1 MLSSS
6 SSGLIDAA
14 DRRSSRPLLMADHQ
28 EAVCERPRG
37 SLEVASLSLAGQQ
50 EAIRF
55 PRDGDEVAR
64 SIGRESTSRG
74 EEDDARCS
82 RDIKFSE
89 GVLEENRGQSSLSL
103 HSLEHDLSNPSGEE
117 RGGSVAAAEGCGL
130 ILDERLDE
138 VEKGQEGGQTVRIIG
153 EEFVENAGPSL
164 STSISL
170 STEDEATR
178 IVVAKRRS
186 SSSSDVSQ
194 KTDFR
199 VSGFLIRQL
208 RELAAKERD
217 LESRLGREKIEHVM
231 EKVEDEVEFEG
242 VMEEMWLNM
251 QADAEAQDME
261 RRELTFEMERREV
274 QLEDE
279 VSMLQGK
286 VRRLEDELRLA
297 HAEKDYVLQKKQ
309 DEMDDI
315 IRSML
320 SDIRE
325 GGDGDEQPRGGD
337 KFEGDGG
344 GGGGDLS
351 KRVNLGQMMVAAVE
365 RRPAAV
371 SPHKAVFLAFED
383 MLKEADE
390 RAEHDRHVIES
401 TLLAK
406 QDAESNLQQEQRRS
420 HEKER
425 QLESRLLATEKEV
438 NRLSGVLREAELALS
453 VEQERRTE
461 ARTEADQMLE
471 TWREEKKFRKESEDK
486 VKRLLAFLMHMKE
499 KLTNEEEGGG
509 EERLASVVKELDKE
523 LQKMNAKKSSVKRSK
538 AIEVEQAT
546 RWKAQRD
553 AVEAERDKLEEK
565 LNLQLRRARDREG
578 EIDAMWAERER
589 NLATK
594 CSHLEADVAHW
605 ESKHKKRE
613 VELGQERKRWEAELE
628 GYRKQWA
635 SEKAGWEALVL
646 QREEWLEDQVARWA
660 ALLDG
665 KDRELAVLKT
675 ANEELKEVLKADKQR
690 HESLQQHVHYHQK
703 EMLENSSQTSISC
716 ESDKRGRN
724 ILEEQEEESC
734 QTVERFVRDVDK
746 GEEGHDGAE
755 RVLEAVDKLEK
766 EKAEKE
772 ELQKKVATTLKLVDE
787 LQTKLE
793 QVEGEKQEL
802 ETSLS
807 SKASEVEHLVEQ
819 INSRECQ
826 MEALMQKFRD
836 EVLSID
842 REVEK
847 ERKEREEVMEMHFVG
862 KRRLVTEMREKEESW
877 QNDFKVMSDELLELR
892 EEIRRKEDDIAVL
905 RENLQALDEHRRAEE
920 QKLAR
925 RVSSLLQEKD
935 VLTAALEQEQ
945 NAREIAETENQKLE
959 EENVILLD
967 ELNAERRRSLGAM
980 RDNTNSWRNIELQAA
995 AGRVASADKQIG
1007 DAMTTIESLEEELK
1021 AKEMQLEEVK
1031 ADKEAEWAKREAAL
1045 GQEHKMMLEMQ
1056 ERKWQQEWQSKEK
1069 SIALER
1075 ERLLQQLNTEK
1086 EGAAAMQGVLRE
1098 LEWSVKHGDTD
1109 GKAKLVE
1116 LPKKEGMVKVH
1127 TSHLEDVD
1135 QYVLDLQLKLE
1146 ESEKKRKSA
1155 EVALSV
1161 QDLKR
1166 AASIDAS
1173 YLQFDRDGRV
1183 LPNMPVRHDG
1193 NLTSHLSLEN
1203 GIESLRI
1210 RTRSSLGERSAR
1222 SSFSSI
1228 REIQPD
1234 SYWEGGNTS
1243 TSIWHGQGRDDF
1255 SLSVLPPVSPG
1266 RRQQKWLVDAV
1277 WLEHVRKVT
1286 KQPSCFLVSCI
1297 VL

>member
-14 DRRSSRPLLMADHQ
+14 DLRSSLLMADHQ
-28 EAVCERPRG
+28 EAVCERSRG
-37 SLEVASLSLAGQQ
+37 SLEVARLSLAGQQ
-50 EAIRF
+50 EAIGF
-55 PRDGDEVAR
+55 PRDGDEVGR
-64 SIGRESTSRG
+64 PLGRESTSRG

-89 GVLEENRGQSSLSL
+89 GVLEENHGQSSQSL
-103 HSLEHDLSNPSGEE
+103 HSLEHELSNPSGEE
-117 RGGSVAAAEGCGL
+117 RGVSVAAAERCGL

-138 VEKGQEGGQTVRIIG
+138 VEKGQEGGQTVRITE
-153 EEFVENAGPSL
+153 EEFVENAGTSL
-164 STSISL
+164 STSNCL

-325 GGDGDEQPRGGD
+325 GGGGDEQPRGGD
-337 KFEGDGG
+337 KFEGDG

-406 QDAESNLQQEQRRS
+406 QEAESNLQQEQRRS

-425 QLESRLLATEKEV
+425 QLESRLLAVEKEV
-438 NRLSGVLREAELALS
+438 SRLSGVLREAELALS

-538 AIEVEQAT
+538 AIEVEQAS

-665 KDRELAVLKT
+665 KDREMAVLKT

-734 QTVERFVRDVDK
+734 QTVERFVRDVDN

-772 ELQKKVATTLKLVDE
+772 ELQKKVTTTLKMVDE

-802 ETSLS
+802 ESSLS

-862 KRRLVTEMREKEESW
+862 KRRLVTEMREKEEIW
-877 QNDFKVMSDELLELR
+877 QNEFKVMSDELLELR

-905 RENLQALDEHRRAEE
+905 RENLQALDEHRMAEE

-1007 DAMTTIESLEEELK
+1007 DAMTTIETLQEELK
-1021 AKEMQLEEVK
+1021 AKEMQLVEVK

-1045 GQEHKMMLEMQ
+1045 GQEHKEMLEMQ

-1086 EGAAAMQGVLRE
+1086 EEAAAMQGVLRE
-1098 LEWSVKHGDTD
+1098 LEWSVKHGDSD

-1228 REIQPD
+1228 REMQPD